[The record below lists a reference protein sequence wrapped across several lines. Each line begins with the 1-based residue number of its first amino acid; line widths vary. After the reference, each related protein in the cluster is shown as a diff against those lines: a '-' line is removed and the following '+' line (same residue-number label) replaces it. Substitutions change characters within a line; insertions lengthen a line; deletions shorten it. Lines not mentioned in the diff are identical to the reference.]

1 MAWAPTFT
9 TTAGR
14 TAANVTVQGL
24 TEGLGITLAVDGA
37 VERRHFLVV
46 GGASL
51 MLQDLPPI
59 GGDVRLA
66 GFGYSGGVWSFG
78 SFTARR
84 GTFTGNHAELEGGAI
99 QRWGGAPLLQLENA
113 TLAANTAAGNGSA
126 IATAAKQRRVHGV
139 KHEQHSRLRQQRR
152 ARR

>member
-1 MAWAPTFT
+1 
-9 TTAGR
+9 
-14 TAANVTVQGL
+14 
-24 TEGLGITLAVDGA
+24 
-37 VERRHFLVV
+37 
-46 GGASL
+46 

-66 GFGYSGGVWSFG
+66 RFGYGGSVWSFG

-99 QRWGGAPLLQLENA
+99 QCWGGAPLLQLENA